1 MATKK
6 KTEEAAPVMLGFKRI
21 CPSCSTR
28 YYDRGLVPPVCP
40 SCNAE
45 FNPDALLK
53 NRRSRIIE
61 DEKVAPV
68 ADVDD
73 EELLDEDEDAAL
85 KVLGDDELDEDEEGD
100 DALIEDTSELGE
112 DDEDIIEIE
121 DTDEEEDQ

>member
-1 MATKK
+1 MASKK
-6 KTEEAAPVMLGFKRI
+6 KTEEPAPVMLGFKRI
-21 CPSCSTR
+21 CPGCGTR

-61 DEKVAPV
+61 DEKVAAV
-68 ADVDD
+68 TDADD
-73 EELLDEDEDAAL
+73 EELNDEDEAL
-85 KVLGDDELDEDEEGD
+85 KVLGDDELDEEEEGE